1 MVNGGWLMV
10 DSRGRREKA
19 EGRRQKT
26 EDKGQKAKVRRQK
39 TEDRRQKTEERRQK
53 AEDSHMGVGWTG
65 FENLGADV
73 PLTPPSHGVLF
84 TDRLDDR

>member
-1 MVNGGWLMV
+1 MVDGSGERERGMVDRSWLMV
-10 DSRGRREKA
+10 
-19 EGRRQKT
+19 
-26 EDKGQKAKVRRQK
+26 
-39 TEDRRQKTEERRQK
+39 EDRRQKAEGRRQK